1 MATPP
6 AEPRVLLLEKPVGPT
21 SFDVVARVRRAL
33 HERRVGHCGTLDPLA
48 SGLLVVCLG
57 EATKLVPFLT
67 DCDKAYE
74 AVITLGRETASGDLD
89 GPVVSEVPPERAV
102 AVSDEAIARAIAALT
117 GEIEQRPPVYS
128 AVKVE
133 GKPLYARVRAGEE
146 VEAPLRRVRVDR
158 FELVAR
164 EGASL
169 RVRVDCGKGTYI
181 RSLAIDLGRALGVG
195 GHLTALRRTR
205 VGAFAL
211 ELALPL
217 EALAESP
224 DAVLRRALSP
234 AEALRHLPRAEAT
247 EGEVL
252 MLRQGKRPVVAWG
265 EGRRAVVDATGRL
278 VAVAEVDAEG
288 VARVLRGFERPQA

>member
-1 MATPP
+1 
-6 AEPRVLLLEKPVGPT
+6 LLDKPVGPT

-33 HERRVGHCGTLDPLA
+33 HERRAGHCGTLDPLA

-67 DCDKAYE
+67 DCDKSYE

-89 GPVVSEVPPERAV
+89 GPIVSEVPPETVAAV
-102 AVSDEAIARAIAALT
+102 PDQAIAQAIAGLT

-133 GKPLYARVRAGEE
+133 GKPLYARVRAGEA

-158 FELVAR
+158 FELLAR

-195 GHLTALRRTR
+195 GHLNALRRTR
-205 VGAFAL
+205 VGAFPL
-211 ELALPL
+211 DLALTV
-217 EALAESP
+217 EALAASP
-224 DAVLRRALSP
+224 DEVLRRALSP
-234 AEALRHLPRAEAT
+234 AEALPHLPRAEAT
-247 EGEVL
+247 EDEVR
-252 MLRQGKRPVVAWG
+252 MLQQGKRPVVAWG

-278 VAVAEVDAEG
+278 VAVVEVG
-288 VARVLRGFERPQA
+288 PGGLARVLRGFERPRA